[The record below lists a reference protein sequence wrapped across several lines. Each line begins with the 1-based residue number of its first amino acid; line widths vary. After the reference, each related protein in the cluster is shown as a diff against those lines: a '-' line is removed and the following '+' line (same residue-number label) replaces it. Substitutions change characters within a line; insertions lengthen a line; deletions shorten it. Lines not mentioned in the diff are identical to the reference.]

1 MTIFDYVVIGIV
13 AASLLL
19 GLWRGVVGELIA
31 LAAWVLAFFA
41 AYHFGAE
48 VGQALFTSI
57 GDSGLRSLAG
67 CAAVF
72 VGILLVMALGRLA
85 ASGLIKALGMGL
97 SDRLLGL
104 VFGVARGVMIAMV
117 LVALGGMT
125 SAPTQPWWRN
135 AMLAQPM
142 EIAVMVVLPW
152 LPPDVAKRIRF
163 K

>member
-1 MTIFDYVVIGIV
+1 
-13 AASLLL
+13 
-19 GLWRGVVGELIA
+19 
-31 LAAWVLAFFA
+31 
-41 AYHFGAE
+41 
-48 VGQALFTSI
+48 
-57 GDSGLRSLAG
+57 
-67 CAAVF
+67 
-72 VGILLVMALGRLA
+72 MALGRLA

-125 SAPTQPWWRN
+125 SAPQQSWWRN

-142 EIAVMVVLPW
+142 EIAVMAVLPW